1 MRHMLQSFDDLFAR
15 FGGVREFAEAID
27 LKYSTV
33 VAFKTRGS
41 IPMEHWKKIESAAKL
56 HDIEGVDRHSLTEML
71 IARFPDVEPSK
82 RRAERVQST
91 TPLDA

>member
-1 MRHMLQSFDDLFAR
+1 MLQSFDDLFAR

-41 IPMEHWKKIESAAKL
+41 IPMEHWKKIES
-56 HDIEGVDRHSLTEML
+56 R
-71 IARFPDVEPSK
+71 PSK
-82 RRAERVQST
+82 PCAGWWLTLS
-91 TPLDA
+91 